1 MRPPSVEENR
11 EKNGH
16 FDEDELRRYKEAW
29 SENFGQRP
37 KFPKRAECPF

>member
-1 MRPPSVEENR
+1 MRPLSE
-11 EKNGH
+11 NGH

-29 SENFGQRP
+29 SENFGQRA